1 MSQLWRRYVPAE
13 EALRDWYEHHYA
25 PVAAMIREERV
36 LDAFP
41 ERTELDLYL
50 WIVRHREELALEAR
64 DESVTPSA
72 AKDDLVRR
80 EGRKP
85 RRPNPLNIYG

>member
-1 MSQLWRRYVPAE
+1 E
-13 EALRDWYEHHYA
+13 EVLRDWYEHSYA
-25 PVAAMIREERV
+25 PIAAMIREERV

-41 ERTELDLYL
+41 GRTELDLYL
-50 WIVRHREELALEAR
+50 WIIRHREQLALEAR

-72 AKDDLVRR
+72 AKDDLLQRK
-80 EGRKP
+80 GRKP